1 LLDSKSFLF
10 VTIDSC
16 RYDTFCS
23 ANLKNIRSVGHAYK
37 SKSPSHF
44 TFGSHSAMF
53 MGFTPGIPELTQ
65 PYLNPKFGKIFK
77 LANAGFEG
85 KGTEFL
91 TLTGRNIVDGLGRLG
106 YVTIGSGG
114 VGWFD
119 PSTDT
124 GSVLVKDFEHFY
136 YPGNS
141 YSLEK
146 QLAFI
151 SDKMQENSA
160 KPLFVFLNIGET
172 HVPYY
177 YSGATWDKNYN
188 PCIPFGTQN
197 DANVCRERQTKCLE
211 FVDEKLGPLL
221 DKFAHAST
229 LICSDHGDCWGEDGL
244 WEHGIHHEKVLT
256 VPLIIRLN
264 SKPI

>member
-1 LLDSKSFLF
+1 MLNSKSFLF

-23 ANLKNIRSVGHAYK
+23 VNLKNINKVGPIHE

-53 MGFTPGIPELTQ
+53 MGFTPGMTELEQ

-77 LANAGFEG
+77 LINAGFEG

-91 TLTGRNIVDGLGRLG
+91 TLTGRNIIDGLNKLG
-106 YVTIGSGG
+106 YITIGSGA

-119 PSTDT
+119 PNTET
-124 GSVLVKDFEHFY
+124 GNVLGKDFQHFY
-136 YPGNS
+136 FPGNS
-141 YSLEK
+141 HSLEK

-151 SDKMQENSA
+151 STKIQEYST

-177 YSGATWDKNYN
+177 YSNAPWDKDYN
-188 PCIPFGTQN
+188 PCIPFGTKN
-197 DANVCRERQTKCLE
+197 DASICRERQTKCLE
-211 FVDEKLGPLL
+211 FIDEKLGPIL
-221 DKFAHAST
+221 DQFAHAST
-229 LICSDHGDCWGEDGL
+229 LICSDHGDCWGEDNL
-244 WEHGIHHEKVLT
+244 WEHGISHEKVLT
-256 VPLIIRLN
+256 VPLVIRLN
-264 SKPI
+264 SKSI